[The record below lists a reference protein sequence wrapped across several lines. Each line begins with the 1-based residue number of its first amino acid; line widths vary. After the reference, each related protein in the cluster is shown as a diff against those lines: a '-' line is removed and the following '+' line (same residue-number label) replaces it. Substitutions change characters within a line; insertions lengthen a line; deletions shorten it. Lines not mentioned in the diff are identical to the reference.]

1 MNMNKTTN
9 IEREQFN
16 RIVALIA
23 DVAGVSPSEVQSD
36 LMGPGIC
43 LKAHV
48 VLPDGCVVLSKQDAE
63 WVHGALKD
71 LRGNLAEA
79 VRLADA
85 LIQRLETSDPG
96 LQDVE
101 VFRVEAPRCRRQSS
115 WNPSGATDPAPSTT

>member
-1 MNMNKTTN
+1 MDKTTN
-9 IEREQFN
+9 IKKEQLN

-36 LMGPGIC
+36 LMGQGIC
-43 LKAHV
+43 LKASN

-79 VRLADA
+79 VRLTDA

-101 VFRVEAPRCRRQSS
+101 LFRVEAPRCRRPSF
-115 WNPSGATDPAPSTT
+115 WRPSGTRAPAPSTT